1 MKEQRKKSIEN
12 RLLQVYSDK
21 DAVQNLI
28 REMEKRFAKYS
39 GTVCEKK
46 WVDESD
52 IVLITYG
59 DSIQKE
65 GRKHFR
71 TLRQFMEKYV
81 GDAISTIHIL
91 PMFPYTSDDGFSVI
105 DYKQIEE
112 SLGDWEEIEV
122 FGKSYSFMFDAV
134 INHIS
139 QSSGFKSF

>member
-1 MKEQRKKSIEN
+1 MKEQRRKSIEN

-21 DAVQNLI
+21 DTVQNLI
-28 REMEKRFAKYS
+28 REMKKRFAKYS

-81 GDAISTIHIL
+81 GDAISAIHIL
-91 PMFPYTSDDGFSVI
+91 PMFWI
-105 DYKQIEE
+105 
-112 SLGDWEEIEV
+112 
-122 FGKSYSFMFDAV
+122 
-134 INHIS
+134 
-139 QSSGFKSF
+139 